1 MHLNGYYLVRMVSSP
16 PCMEPSCSLSYSQEL
31 AYWFQLETS
40 EVSLLCSW
48 VLCMN
53 IVWIRCKCKMK
64 VCGPWPWQIIVI
76 AWRLKL
82 MCMNYLFQRAQ
93 QLSVVLKNIAAK
105 EQFSAFSLHYLENPV
120 HKVMWDWKQAGK
132 PLWQLVDPVDS

>member
-1 MHLNGYYLVRMVSSP
+1 
-16 PCMEPSCSLSYSQEL
+16 
-31 AYWFQLETS
+31 
-40 EVSLLCSW
+40 
-48 VLCMN
+48 
-53 IVWIRCKCKMK
+53 
-64 VCGPWPWQIIVI
+64 
-76 AWRLKL
+76 

-132 PLWQLVDPVDS
+132 PLWQLVDPVDSLHPSQVSQTQKLSPLTLNDF